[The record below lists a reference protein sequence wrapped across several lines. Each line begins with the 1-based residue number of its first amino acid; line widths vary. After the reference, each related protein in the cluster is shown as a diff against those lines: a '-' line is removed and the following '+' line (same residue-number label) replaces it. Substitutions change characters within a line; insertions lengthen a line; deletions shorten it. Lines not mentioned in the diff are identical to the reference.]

1 MLLTESEKAKQ
12 VRTRILD
19 IVIATI
25 NKRAGGGTKYINTRD
40 IDFSKLA
47 SAGWLRKIKFFELR
61 KNFRNFAVIKLRF
74 QGMKIREMITRYG
87 VFVLGLYFLAAGIVL
102 IVRSALG
109 TTPISSIN
117 YVLTLNSS
125 LSLGFWTFV
134 INMILI
140 LGQFLLVG
148 SKRTKRDT
156 AEILLQIPFS
166 FVFSAFIDLNMALT
180 SWMTPVN
187 YAMSLA
193 LLAVGCVVQAI
204 GVVLEIKPHVA
215 MMSGEGFV
223 KYASQRT
230 GREFGRVKVIV
241 DVSLVLIAIICSLLL
256 SHTVQGVREGS
267 VIAAV
272 ATGFIVTFLNTRI
285 ITRRNLSRLRRIA
298 HV

>member
-1 MLLTESEKAKQ
+1 
-12 VRTRILD
+12 
-19 IVIATI
+19 
-25 NKRAGGGTKYINTRD
+25 
-40 IDFSKLA
+40 
-47 SAGWLRKIKFFELR
+47 
-61 KNFRNFAVIKLRF
+61 
-74 QGMKIREMITRYG
+74 
-87 VFVLGLYFLAAGIVL
+87 
-102 IVRSALG
+102 
-109 TTPISSIN
+109 
-117 YVLTLNSS
+117 
-125 LSLGFWTFV
+125 
-134 INMILI
+134 
-140 LGQFLLVG
+140 
-148 SKRTKRDT
+148 
-156 AEILLQIPFS
+156 
-166 FVFSAFIDLNMALT
+166 
-180 SWMTPVN
+180 
-187 YAMSLA
+187 MSLA

>member
-1 MLLTESEKAKQ
+1 
-12 VRTRILD
+12 
-19 IVIATI
+19 
-25 NKRAGGGTKYINTRD
+25 
-40 IDFSKLA
+40 
-47 SAGWLRKIKFFELR
+47 
-61 KNFRNFAVIKLRF
+61 
-74 QGMKIREMITRYG
+74 MKIREMITRYG

-193 LLAVGCVVQAI
+193 LLAVGCVVQAL

-223 KYASQRT
+223 KYAAQRT

>member
-1 MLLTESEKAKQ
+1 M
-12 VRTRILD
+12 
-19 IVIATI
+19 IA
-25 NKRAGGGTKYINTRD
+25 
-40 IDFSKLA
+40 
-47 SAGWLRKIKFFELR
+47 
-61 KNFRNFAVIKLRF
+61 
-74 QGMKIREMITRYG
+74 RYG

-117 YVLTLNSS
+117 YVLALNSS

-134 INMILI
+134 VNMAMI

-148 SKRTKRDT
+148 RRRTKRDT

-180 SWMTPVN
+180 SWIAPVS

-193 LLAVGCVVQAI
+193 LLALGCVIQAL

-223 KYASQRT
+223 KYAAQRT
-230 GREFGRVKVIV
+230 GLEFGRMKVIF
-241 DVSLVLIAIICSLLL
+241 DMTLVAMAIICSLIL
-256 SHTVQGVREGS
+256 SHTVEGIREGTL
-267 VIAAV
+267 IAAIV
-272 ATGFIVTFLNTRI
+272 TGFIVTFLNTRI
-285 ITRRNLSRLRRIA
+285 ITRRNLGRLRGIT
-298 HV
+298 HI